1 MLPLSPHLPDP
12 HILSIIFIVSTSR
25 RCVVRG
31 VGSIMCNSVPQ
42 FSVSTDV
49 MKLNARKLDCH
60 EVLVVTLPLREY
72 QKKLFQKS
80 CYMKS
85 IKCMLTNKKVM
96 KSHR

>member
-1 MLPLSPHLPDP
+1 MFSLSPQLPDP
-12 HILSIIFIVSTSR
+12 HILSIIFIVSTSS

-31 VGSIMCNSVPQ
+31 VGSIMPNSVSQ
-42 FSVSTDV
+42 LSVATGV
-49 MKLNARKLDCH
+49 MKLNARELNCH

-80 CYMKS
+80 CYTKS
-85 IKCMLTNKKVM
+85 IKCVLTNKKVM